1 MQLAIKEFFEA
12 FPQHTVA
19 MKPRPDGSLLLSL
32 TGQNGKPLCKAIK
45 SEEILN
51 PERMRNLIRELH
63 RELKIEA
70 GLLRWRGDEAAWV
83 ERDLPTYV
91 EGPIHV
97 TKAKTL
103 ARRSNEELRQRRTQR
118 AMASY
123 A

>member
-32 TGQNGKPLCKAIK
+32 VGQSGKPLCKAIK

-70 GLLRWRGDEAAWV
+70 GLLRWRGDDAAWV

-103 ARRSNEELRQRRTQR
+103 ARRSNEELRQRRVQR